1 MFFGPPN
8 TRNSQRRWVALPVQI
23 RSAESQIEAMTIN
36 VSEGGMY
43 VFVAAHFPVGAEVEI
58 EFCPPGEEKSVR
70 TQGTIRRKAVYLYGI
85 EFTPG
90 ETAATA
96 DRIVFESESRAS

>member
-8 TRNSQRRWVALPVQI
+8 TRSSQRRWVALPVRI
-23 RSAESQIEAMTIN
+23 RAAEAQMEAMTIN

-43 VFVAAHFPVGAEVEI
+43 LFVAAHLPIGAEVDM
-58 EFCPPGEEKSVR
+58 EFCPPGQQKSVH

-85 EFTPG
+85 EFTPSD
-90 ETAATA
+90 TAATA
-96 DRIVFESESRAS
+96 YRIPAESESRAG